1 MNKKHQSTRAHS
13 RSIHQP
19 PASGQRPRS
28 VTRQDVKIAVKELI
42 DYHHAFEQFFSRHE
56 QADWSWFYLCG
67 QLSNLERKTIEPMVL
82 ALLGPVPNAVRDLQ
96 RFMSQSEWDTREP
109 MIQLQAQV
117 AAWMGEHD
125 GIVVVDGSGFPKQGK
140 HSVGVARQYCGHLGK
155 IANCQE
161 GIFLG
166 YVSRRGY
173 GFLDERLY
181 VPQKWFDA
189 DHCLLRKA
197 CGLPESVRFQTE
209 GELALDMLQEM
220 NERRVIPF
228 QWVAFDESFGKNP
241 AFLHE
246 IAALRKWYMAEVPS
260 DTRVWERTPLVE
272 EPGQGLMG
280 HPRLYPRVRRS
291 APPPEEV
298 RVLAANLPKTAW
310 HSHLIHEGSKGP
322 LTAEFAVLR
331 VTPVHDRLPAIRQ
344 WLILRRSWGPQ
355 PELKFYLSNAPVNCP
370 KAELIRVGG
379 LRWPIETSFREAK
392 GEVGMDHYEMRT
404 WLGWH
409 HHMLQTFMA
418 HLFLMRL
425 RLILKKNYL
434 HLPFLRRGNWW
445 HQLFPKKL
453 GIPKMVC
460 LRSTTI
466 SNEII
471 WPTALIAN
479 TISISAAPRLQKG
492 PAAKRRSNI
501 QNVVVM

>member
-1 MNKKHQSTRAHS
+1 
-13 RSIHQP
+13 
-19 PASGQRPRS
+19 
-28 VTRQDVKIAVKELI
+28 
-42 DYHHAFEQFFSRHE
+42 
-56 QADWSWFYLCG
+56 
-67 QLSNLERKTIEPMVL
+67 
-82 ALLGPVPNAVRDLQ
+82 
-96 RFMSQSEWDTREP
+96 
-109 MIQLQAQV
+109 
-117 AAWMGEHD
+117 
-125 GIVVVDGSGFPKQGK
+125 
-140 HSVGVARQYCGHLGK
+140 
-155 IANCQE
+155 
-161 GIFLG
+161 
-166 YVSRRGY
+166 
-173 GFLDERLY
+173 
-181 VPQKWFDA
+181 
-189 DHCLLRKA
+189 
-197 CGLPESVRFQTE
+197 
-209 GELALDMLQEM
+209 
-220 NERRVIPF
+220 VIPF